1 MTTSLR
7 ILRHLFPRYRG
18 STKNICRTPA
28 VNIGLEAK
36 FLLARRPKIWLKA
49 FRNKFMRDPRTHKT
63 PKVKVAVR
71 QDALPVDVS
80 VLGLL
85 VVVVSILVLIGSMSG
100 T

>member
-1 MTTSLR
+1 
-7 ILRHLFPRYRG
+7 
-18 STKNICRTPA
+18 
-28 VNIGLEAK
+28 
-36 FLLARRPKIWLKA
+36 
-49 FRNKFMRDPRTHKT
+49 MRDPRTHKT